1 MYWKCDIYIPKL
13 AKNLLSINQL
23 TKQGFMVE
31 FETTK
36 CWLKSFDSNKV
47 IVEVLQKGR
56 LYKLVGVVQFLI
68 VALRLRG
75 VISRNSNMFLC
86 KL

>member
-1 MYWKCDIYIPKL
+1 L

-47 IVEVLQKGR
+47 IVEVVQEGR
-56 LYKLVGVVQFLI
+56 LYKLVGVVQSLV
-68 VALRLRG
+68 VAIRLKG
-75 VISRNSNMFLC
+75 VTSRNLDMSLC